1 MTLDITRL
9 DSLIL
14 EVIKL
19 KPREVCQ
26 VTQGQSELIQMACSL
41 GNCATSLSRDRG
53 CVCVCV
59 SVCVCLCVCVLS
71 VSSLCTTLCGC
82 WGISLWPAI
91 GRALAHHR
99 PFLPAGIRVVMTLQG
114 EARPHRGLTKQVVPH
129 RLPPHPA
136 RAWLSVTWAPT
147 GRSSVAWVLTLRTRG
162 LGSLC
167 LASVLTCPQLS
178 HGPVACHLCSRLLL
192 CEKVWHWQLFSAAS
206 GQWAEGTGEN
216 TCDLSEI
223 TALSRG
229 TVGPLVCRLGTM
241 PVPSACRLK

>member
-1 MTLDITRL
+1 
-9 DSLIL
+9 
-14 EVIKL
+14 
-19 KPREVCQ
+19 
-26 VTQGQSELIQMACSL
+26 MACSL

-147 GRSSVAWVLTLRTRG
+147 GRSSVAWVLTLRTCG

-223 TALSRG
+223 TALSHG